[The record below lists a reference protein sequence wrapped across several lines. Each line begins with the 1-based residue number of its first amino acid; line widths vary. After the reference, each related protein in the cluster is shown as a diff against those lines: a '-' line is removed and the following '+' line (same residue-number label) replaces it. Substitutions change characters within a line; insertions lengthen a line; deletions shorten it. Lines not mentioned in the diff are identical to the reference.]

1 MGSFNFYW
9 VLYITEQKD
18 NIILKKIL
26 NILSREV
33 RLESAER
40 STLATALSMVAS
52 FHVELG

>member
-1 MGSFNFYW
+1 MC
-9 VLYITEQKD
+9 LYVTEQKD

-26 NILSREV
+26 NTLSREV

-52 FHVELG
+52 FHGELG